1 MQAPGSLASKEA
13 GIASLSHLTILPT
26 VLRDVDCLAATL
38 KGLGLL
44 PEWGG
49 QLLGFSGEGKAVVLR
64 VILPEGIPLG
74 WGRLGDGSL
83 ALVGDLQVLSRS
95 RELPALLGRITRDYA
110 ARLALQQAAVF
121 IPEAVLQVGA

>member
-1 MQAPGSLASKEA
+1 M
-13 GIASLSHLTILPT
+13 SHLTILPT
-26 VLRDVDCLAATL
+26 VLRDADCLAATL
-38 KGLGLL
+38 EGLGLF

-49 QLLGFSGEGKAVVLR
+49 QLLGFSGEERAVALR
-64 VILPEGIPLG
+64 VTLPGGVPLG
-74 WGRLGDGSL
+74 WGRQDDGSL

-110 ARLALQQAAVF
+110 ARLALREATVA